1 MSNYGNWGKRYG
13 QAVQAPAQT
22 NQQTNINTQGQGFTH
37 IDQQSVGNT
46 QPVTG
51 AYVAVRLTVGRA
63 AQYGAEKLECTME
76 MGLPCEPTQQG
87 RDIAFQQC
95 VQYLNTKIPEV
106 LHAADQTFEFENE
119 YVRSIVKK

>member
-1 MSNYGNWGKRYG
+1 MSNFGNWGKRYG
-13 QAVQAPAQT
+13 QAVQAPAQQQ
-22 NQQTNINTQGQGFTH
+22 QQTNIATQGQGFTH
-37 IDQQSVGNT
+37 IDQASVGDT
-46 QPVTG
+46 KPITG
-51 AYVAVRLTVGRA
+51 AYVSVRLTVGRA

-76 MGLPCEPTQQG
+76 MGMPCEPTQQG

-106 LHAADQTFEFENE
+106 LHSADQTFQFENE